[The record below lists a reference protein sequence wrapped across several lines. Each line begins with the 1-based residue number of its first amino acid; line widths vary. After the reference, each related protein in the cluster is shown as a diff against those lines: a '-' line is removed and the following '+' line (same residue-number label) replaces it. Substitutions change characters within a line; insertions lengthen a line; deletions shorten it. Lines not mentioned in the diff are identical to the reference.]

1 MEHLIFDIP
10 VECIP
15 GSGVCIVQSVM
26 SDSLQLHGLQHAR
39 FPCPSPSPG
48 ACSNPGPLSW

>member
-15 GSGVCIVQSVM
+15 RSGVSIVQSIM
-26 SDSLQLHGLQHAR
+26 PDSLRLHGLQHAR
-39 FPCPSPSPG
+39 FPCPSSSPG